1 MDKLSWLLLLYS
13 LPATHK
19 TERVAVWRKLKKSG
33 AVSIKTSTYLLPD
46 APAPYELF
54 QWLAKQVKD
63 YGGESTLIRAREI
76 EGLSDEKLIG
86 LFNAARDAQ
95 YAELAN
101 SLRGLNR
108 SGTKSRDAQFVEE
121 VETLKKEFRRIREVD
136 FFNAPRAHDAEILLQ
151 RIQNSARSK
160 RTAAP
165 KLDPKEFQSKTWVT
179 RPRPE
184 IDRVASAWLI
194 RRFIDSTATFVFA
207 PAADSVPNAFPFDF
221 PDVEFSHHG
230 EDCSF
235 ETLLRRFSIA
245 DKALR
250 KIGEM
255 VHDADLDDEKF
266 QRNECIGI
274 DRVLKGWAK
283 RGMSDEELLLHGAAC
298 FDGLY
303 SFLQRL

>member
-1 MDKLSWLLLLYS
+1 MSAHSWLLLLYS

-33 AVSIKTSTYLLPD
+33 AIQIKTSTYLLPD
-46 APAPYELF
+46 TAPQYELF

-63 YGGESTLIRAREI
+63 YGGESTLVRAREI

-86 LFNAARDAQ
+86 LFNAARDSQ

-101 SLRGLNR
+101 SLRSLNR
-108 SGTKSRDAQFVEE
+108 RGTKRRDAQFAGE

-136 FFNAPRAHDAEILLQ
+136 FFNAPRGHDAEVLLQ
-151 RIQNSARSK
+151 RIQSSARPKS
-160 RTAAP
+160 TAAP
-165 KLDPKEFQSKTWVT
+165 KLDPKNFQRKTWVT

-207 PAADSVPNAFPFDF
+207 PAADLVPNALPFDF
-221 PDVEFSHHG
+221 PDVEFSHHD
-230 EDCSF
+230 EDCTF
-235 ETLLRRFSIA
+235 ETLLRRFSIV

-283 RGMSDEELLLHGAAC
+283 LGISDDELLQRGGAC